1 MLYLIGTGAC
11 SLLIVVCLRTGLT
24 KLKLT
29 NLGLCYLFT
38 LHLNVIINWAE
49 SDDDT
54 MKFKLALYGKGHAFY
69 HCM

>member
-1 MLYLIGTGAC
+1 MQFAISNY

-29 NLGLCYLFT
+29 TLGLCYLFT
-38 LHLNVIINWAE
+38 LHFNVIINWAE
-49 SDDDT
+49 SDDDK